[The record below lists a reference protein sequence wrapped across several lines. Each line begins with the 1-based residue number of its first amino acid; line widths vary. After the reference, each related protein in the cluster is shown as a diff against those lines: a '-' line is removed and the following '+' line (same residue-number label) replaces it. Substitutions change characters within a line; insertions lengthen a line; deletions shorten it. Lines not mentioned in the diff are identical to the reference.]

1 MKFDISKFKIDFEA
15 LKNKFN
21 KKSDEEEKDKKEEGE
36 KESKKNGN
44 GKNIKKISPPKI
56 DLSKF
61 KSLFVK
67 YDYNINEVIGID
79 KEKLENNQYK
89 ETAYI
94 LYADRK
100 LIRYYRGNLRAAPL
114 MNGYIP
120 IEDAMPFN
128 FQVEKSVIEKLT
140 KEEIKEYIETQVYES
155 GGLKEEEEYEIKY
168 TLIEDEED
176 EGIYKVETVVVAR
189 SAIEYKFRDL
199 LERVGY
205 IDYISF
211 PAFSYKSLYEAEIL
225 KKANDLF
232 IVLLGDKI
240 FLTFYSNGNLQKI
253 LTING
258 GTDNIYEVLNSNL
271 KIKNF
276 NKKLFFQLLK
286 TKGLSKSKYKESEM
300 KVYETLRQEFIKLFH
315 SINVEGLD
323 LDIDRI
329 FITTKQG
336 NVENL
341 ANIISLQS
349 SKEVFD
355 FQFYEDY
362 NLDRLPINPFLF
374 LSMLEAHIAY
384 KTNNQDYNFSLFL
397 RPPTF
402 FYRPSGQITL
412 TFIISLILSAAYPLY
427 LYMQAK
433 NYQEKNKVLMKEEQ
447 SLSFKLNGLK
457 AQLSKLEKQGKD
469 LKNKKEILLKSNKE
483 NRNFINEIYNFKYSY
498 KPVSKTLFE
507 ITKIINKNDVILDRM
522 EYQKG
527 VYVFK
532 VSADYDFQ
540 IPNLIYDF
548 NLHKFKVYTDKIVR
562 TPTGYTSIIRIT
574 Q

>member
-199 LERVGY
+199 L
-205 IDYISF
+205 
-211 PAFSYKSLYEAEIL
+211 
-225 KKANDLF
+225 
-232 IVLLGDKI
+232 
-240 FLTFYSNGNLQKI
+240 
-253 LTING
+253 
-258 GTDNIYEVLNSNL
+258 
-271 KIKNF
+271 
-276 NKKLFFQLLK
+276 
-286 TKGLSKSKYKESEM
+286 
-300 KVYETLRQEFIKLFH
+300 
-315 SINVEGLD
+315 
-323 LDIDRI
+323 
-329 FITTKQG
+329 
-336 NVENL
+336 
-341 ANIISLQS
+341 
-349 SKEVFD
+349 
-355 FQFYEDY
+355 
-362 NLDRLPINPFLF
+362 
-374 LSMLEAHIAY
+374 
-384 KTNNQDYNFSLFL
+384 
-397 RPPTF
+397 
-402 FYRPSGQITL
+402 
-412 TFIISLILSAAYPLY
+412 
-427 LYMQAK
+427 
-433 NYQEKNKVLMKEEQ
+433 
-447 SLSFKLNGLK
+447 
-457 AQLSKLEKQGKD
+457 
-469 LKNKKEILLKSNKE
+469 
-483 NRNFINEIYNFKYSY
+483 
-498 KPVSKTLFE
+498 
-507 ITKIINKNDVILDRM
+507 
-522 EYQKG
+522 
-527 VYVFK
+527 
-532 VSADYDFQ
+532 
-540 IPNLIYDF
+540 
-548 NLHKFKVYTDKIVR
+548 
-562 TPTGYTSIIRIT
+562 
-574 Q
+574 